1 MGIRAATVCV
11 AWSRTEWRAYSPRS
25 RLGLPGK
32 RPDRVGRE
40 DRAAPPPLPPRSPER
55 ERWESGW
62 RPCAWR
68 GALRIG
74 NRIPRARAWGFLP
87 GGSPAYFRR
96 RATATSTAPTATR
109 LSVAGSG
116 TTANCSTWPLVTVPP
131 AKFALATL
139 TVDTSTLSKLG
150 QKVVSSR

>member
-1 MGIRAATVCV
+1 MAGVFPALALG
-11 AWSRTEWRAYSPRS
+11 ASWEAPR
-25 RLGLPGK
+25 R
-32 RPDRVGRE
+32 R
-40 DRAAPPPLPPRSPER
+40 PPPKSPER

-62 RPCAWR
+62 RPCEWR

-96 RATATSTAPTATR
+96 RATATSAMPTATR
-109 LSVAGSG
+109 PSVAGSG

-131 AKFALATL
+131 AKSALATL